1 MPKQSVVE
9 MLRRPIQQPTSRL
22 TGLEHA
28 TQLITEL
35 HTLLEQKD
43 EEIAAL
49 HATVTWLRQQ
59 YEGSARKPMA
69 LPELVFE
76 ITGRDLN
83 GHIKT
88 LKAVPRNA

>member
-1 MPKQSVVE
+1 MAKQSVVE

-43 EEIAAL
+43 EEIAGL

-59 YEGSARKPMA
+59 YEGSARKPVA
-69 LPELVFE
+69 LPELVIE
-76 ITGRDLN
+76 IAQRDMQ

-88 LKAVPRNA
+88 VTAKPRQ